1 MDEYHFNEPEPL
13 INLIK
18 ALKRLPGIGIRSA
31 RRIAYHLMQY
41 DLDGAGFLSKSLS
54 DAVASLRHCVSCN
67 GFSETELCFTCASD
81 FRDKR
86 LLCIVENP
94 SDQNSVESS
103 HGYKG
108 LYYVLM
114 GRVSP
119 LDGVGPKELNFQKIF
134 DRVHAG
140 NVEEVIIATGFTA
153 EGETTAQFL
162 IDMFSS
168 ANIKT
173 SRLARGVPAGSELEY
188 IDAGT
193 IAWALIDRKIIN

>member
-1 MDEYHFNEPEPL
+1 MEEHQTSEPEPL

-41 DLDGAGFLSKSLS
+41 DLKGANLLSIALS
-54 DAVASLRHCVSCN
+54 EAASNLQHCVSCN
-67 GFSETELCFTCASD
+67 SFSETDLCVTCSSS
-81 FRDKR
+81 FRDKS
-86 LLCIVENP
+86 LLCIVETP
-94 SDQNSVESS
+94 SDLINLEAS

-114 GRVSP
+114 GRISP
-119 LDGVGPKELNFQKIF
+119 LDGIGPKELNFHKISE
-134 DRVHAG
+134 RINKG
-140 NVEEVIIATGFTA
+140 GIEEVIIATGFTA

-162 IDMFSS
+162 IDMLLPFGV
-168 ANIKT
+168 KT

-193 IAWALIDRKIIN
+193 IAWALMDRKSNL